1 MYMHVASKGS
11 RGITGIP
18 SHAVCTH
25 SHTDLYFLIQWC
37 DTEDVM
43 YDAIPA
49 RDITPSG
56 KGKDVLDLHP
66 GDECKA
72 SFANALY
79 PAEVVAVGE
88 FLPN

>member
-1 MYMHVASKGS
+1 
-11 RGITGIP
+11 
-18 SHAVCTH
+18 
-25 SHTDLYFLIQWC
+25 
-37 DTEDVM
+37 M

-88 FLPN
+88 FLPD